1 MKVSLQHNTTMGLGD
16 LSPEDTESDD
26 GGSQSTYVTFKNPDH
41 PQVEIDEDQAHRHE
55 PEYYKAVQRLR
66 DIMGRNINVAFG
78 RFAVGAVE
86 AHDNQNNEPLQELFE
101 EITA

>member
-1 MKVSLQHNTTMGLGD
+1 MGLGD
-16 LSPEDTESDD
+16 LSPESAEQDD

-41 PQVEIDEDQAHRHE
+41 PKVDVDEDQAHRHE

-78 RFAVGAVE
+78 RFAEAAVD
-86 AHDNQNNEPLQELFE
+86 AHDNGETDKLEELFE
-101 EITA
+101 DISN

>member
-1 MKVSLQHNTTMGLGD
+1 MGLAD
-16 LSPEDTESDD
+16 LSPETEESDS

-41 PQVEIDEDQAHRHE
+41 PEVELDEDNQHRHE

-78 RFAVGAVE
+78 EFAVAAVE
-86 AHDNQNNEPLQELFE
+86 AHDNDNNGPLEELFG
-101 EITA
+101 EITS